1 MKKIIIFFLTG
12 IQLLA
17 ININVSGSLQTARY
31 AEASGVIDLV
41 NGTVETKSY
50 VSPIYVINM
59 EIVQDFE
66 YGELG
71 LGASYEQGYER
82 QNGEESFNAIPI
94 YGIGSVKIGPLF
106 LNLKYG
112 TTLYTGISDG
122 TDYSNGQYFQAGLG
136 IISDNNIS
144 LEGTVNANMAKRNGV
159 EVGTLTYGFT
169 VGMNLEY

>member
-1 MKKIIIFFLTG
+1 MKKTILFCILAINVF
-12 IQLLA
+12 A
-17 ININVSGSLQTARY
+17 ININISGSLQTARY

-59 EIVQDFE
+59 EIVQDFQ

-94 YGIGSVKIGPLF
+94 YGIGSIKMGPLF
-106 LNLKYG
+106 LNAKYG

-122 TDYSNGQYFQAGLG
+122 TEYSNGQYLQAGIG
-136 IISDNNIS
+136 IASDNNVT

-159 EVGTLTYGFT
+159 DIGTLTYGFT
-169 VGMNLEY
+169 VGMNVEY